1 MVFAAVAIA
10 AMMPGQA
17 LSSARLE
24 DMVATQIVH
33 GSPWEG
39 QDVEIDEFEAP
50 SYNAAADKPDEV
62 RVKLPSGMKP
72 LGKISFA
79 IGLVRDGREFKRV
92 WASARV
98 HVYRNAV
105 IALNNLKMGST
116 VSRDDV
122 RLAKVEMNDGYDA
135 IGSVDEAEGMIV
147 ARPVTAG
154 STVRKEYLKPENV
167 VKRGEMVTVTVENDK
182 FRIKSKGVAAEDGH
196 RGSVINVRTAGGR
209 IVTGKVTGPGE
220 MAIEF

>member
-1 MVFAAVAIA
+1 MVFTSVAALAF
-10 AMMPGQA
+10 MPG
-17 LSSARLE
+17 LSAAGLE
-24 DMVATQIVH
+24 GMVASKIVQ

-50 SYNAAADKPDEV
+50 SYNEASDKPDEI

-79 IGLVRDGREFKRV
+79 IGLVKDGREFKRV

-98 HVYRNAV
+98 HVYRNVV
-105 IALNNLKMGST
+105 IALNNLKMGNT

-122 RLAKVEMNDGYDA
+122 RLAKVEMNDSYDA
-135 IGSVDEAEGMIV
+135 MSSVDEVEGMTV
-147 ARPVTAG
+147 VRPVTAG
-154 STVRKEYLKPENV
+154 STVRKEYLRPENV
-167 VKRGEMVTVTVENDK
+167 VKRGDMVTVTVENAK

-209 IVTGKVTGPGE
+209 VVTGRVTGPDE